1 MSEYITRLEWKGG
14 QELALEA
21 DQKPG
26 LTVAPPSDFGGSGL
40 DWSPE
45 ELMGGAVDSCLLLT
59 TLYFV
64 KTSKIDLTSYRSSA
78 TVQMDR
84 TAEGLRIQGITLNI
98 EAVVGNEEDVGRM
111 RKAIEKA
118 EKLCPVSATVRC
130 PVEVNLQ
137 TRTGGQ

>member
-1 MSEYITRLEWKGG
+1 
-14 QELALEA
+14 
-21 DQKPG
+21 
-26 LTVAPPSDFGGSGL
+26 
-40 DWSPE
+40 
-45 ELMGGAVDSCLLLT
+45 MGGAVDSCLLLT